1 MPGLT
6 HSPGGMKYG
15 VKRRLQ
21 KLGFSSQNLKSKE
34 AFFTRWGE
42 ITVGQIPEKISFN
55 EVASHPWSKPSEY
68 ADSQAAF
75 ESLGFRRT
83 GTFIASPQ
91 RWVVEFWINNECGLL
106 ATIGD
111 SPGLR
116 IRSEEPRNRS
126 TACWDRGTTRRD
138 SRCMKPVPTSHS
150 TNSSRK
156 R

>member
-1 MPGLT
+1 MLGYRQIETGHISRIYEGHARKKDFGLSCSMPGLT

-68 ADSQAAF
+68 ADSQSYCFF
-75 ESLGFRRT
+75 ES
-83 GTFIASPQ
+83 SP
-91 RWVVEFWINNECGLL
+91 
-106 ATIGD
+106 
-111 SPGLR
+111 S
-116 IRSEEPRNRS
+116 
-126 TACWDRGTTRRD
+126 
-138 SRCMKPVPTSHS
+138 K
-150 TNSSRK
+150 
-156 R
+156 